1 MRCPNCGK
9 ELPETAAFCIYC
21 GTKIDHA
28 AVGSTSEPSAPI
40 DVQPEESTD
49 EPAAQ
54 KQEAAESAQAKPD
67 ETVPEQASPSASSAP
82 KSAPL
87 PKPQL
92 PKIPKKT
99 MMIAIGAA
107 AAAAICIGVGV
118 SVSQKV
124 DVGKYVTIT
133 YDGYNGYGTVEADF
147 DSEKFAEDNVDKLK
161 LTDAAQPFY
170 MLSGESKEQFIEYV
184 ADEGIQ
190 LQLDNSRDISN
201 GDKLTAAIYASDLS
215 QYLDGK
221 IVIPDSVS
229 VTVKGLEDANA
240 ADVLSS
246 IPISFTGING
256 AGVPHADLE
265 AINSQYGTAFASEQV
280 TFEPSSGLHNG
291 DQVKV
296 TLSDS
301 LVRDLADH
309 AGIVPSTNT
318 ETVTVSGLG
327 EMAVS
332 ATGFTD
338 DQLAPFI
345 TQGTDTIRSVLAIN
359 SVAAFRSA
367 EYVGNDFLLSKTEDA
382 AAGLYVDENGRI
394 GGSDS
399 DPYNKLI
406 MLYKVTLHCSRDE
419 GEADVSYY
427 DAVEFDNVYL
437 DANGNPCVS
446 DMTSTRLL
454 GEGINI
460 PTGLMEEGFFGP
472 VSEITVPTFNH
483 GFYTIDDA
491 QRAVIDRNAQS
502 YTSEANLK

>member
-1 MRCPNCGK
+1 MKCPNCGK

-28 AVGSTSEPSAPI
+28 TVGSTSEQSAPI
-40 DVQPEESTD
+40 DVQPEESAG

-54 KQEAAESAQAKPD
+54 KQEAAESAQPKPD
-67 ETVPEQASPSASSAP
+67 ETAPEQAAPSVSSAP

-92 PKIPKKT
+92 PKVPKKT

-107 AAAAICIGVGV
+107 AAAAICIGIGV
-118 SVSQKV
+118 SASQKV

-133 YDGYNGYGTVEADF
+133 YDGYDGYGTADYSFDAIDFAKDNADKIKITDEA
-147 DSEKFAEDNVDKLK
+147 E
-161 LTDAAQPFY
+161 Q
-170 MLSGESKEQFIEYV
+170 MLMLLGESKEDAICGL
-184 ADEGIQ
+184 ADDVIHVS
-190 LQLDNSRDISN
+190 LDKSSGLSN
-201 GDKLTAAIYASDLS
+201 GDVIVATVRMDDVS
-215 QYLDGK
+215 QYVESK
-221 IVIPDSVS
+221 ISVPGQIS
-229 VTVKGLEDANA
+229 VKVSGLEKANA

-256 AGVPHADLE
+256 AGLPHADLE

-280 TFEPSSGLHNG
+280 MFEPSSGLHNG

-327 EMAVS
+327 EMAAS
-332 ATGFTD
+332 AAGFTD

-345 TQGTDTIRSVLAIN
+345 TQGTDTIRSVIAIN
-359 SVAAFRSA
+359 TVAAFRSA

-382 AAGLYVDENGRI
+382 AAGLYVDENGHI

-446 DMTSTRLL
+446 DMTSARLL

-483 GFYTIDDA
+483 GFLTIDDA
-491 QRAVIDRNAQS
+491 QVAVIDRNAQA